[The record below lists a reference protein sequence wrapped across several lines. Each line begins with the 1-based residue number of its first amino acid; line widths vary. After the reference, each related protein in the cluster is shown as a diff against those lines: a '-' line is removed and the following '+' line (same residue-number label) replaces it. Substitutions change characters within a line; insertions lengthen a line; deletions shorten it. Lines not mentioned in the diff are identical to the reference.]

1 MNNFDNV
8 YNSLKAVIA
17 TIEEKMSEEQAAVE
31 KKQDSYSDYG
41 KEVRNNAK
49 RGIELNE
56 KVNNKCATSVGKVRA
71 QQLADGEAISVET
84 IKRMYSYLSRA
95 EAVYREQQNDSEA
108 CGNISYLLW
117 GGLAALSWSK
127 SKLKELGQLEEAKNM
142 HYDEEMDDMMESSE
156 RRLQVGD
163 MVSFTMEGETYKGA
177 IEYASDDATFY
188 TVRVY
193 AESNGRYEATDILYD
208 VPVESDIAML
218 VDEGFTKGMF
228 VSFNSKNGATTGLIT
243 SVTDD
248 LVTVEVI
255 DTYAGESLL
264 TGIEVSHPKSAFTI
278 IAPIEVKDRDLK
290 ILAKIKEAKMD
301 IVESEG
307 TTIGIIEG
315 LASTYGN
322 TDLGG
327 DIVRKGAFTQTL
339 NHKSGKVLLLFDH
352 GYKTKDIAGVAY
364 LTDSEKGLMLRG
376 EMPLVDPEVKSQY
389 EKLKFVLDRGVSMG
403 LSIGYNTKAKN
414 MLADGRRELLEVS
427 LEEVS
432 ITPFPMN
439 TEAQITAAKSRRLI
453 FATKS
458 LLWSQLDAPIG
469 NSQD

>member
-1 MNNFDNV
+1 VKNLVIQEKMVETFFADTYQHQELNNPMQERKMNNFDNV

-17 TIEEKMSEEQAAVE
+17 TIEEKMVDIEATKQEEVAP
-31 KKQDSYSDYG
+31 
-41 KEVRNNAK
+41 
-49 RGIELNE
+49 
-56 KVNNKCATSVGKVRA
+56 
-71 QQLADGEAISVET
+71 
-84 IKRMYSYLSRA
+84 A
-95 EAVYREQQNDSEA
+95 E
-108 CGNISYLLW
+108 
-117 GGLAALSWSK
+117 
-127 SKLKELGQLEEAKNM
+127 
-142 HYDEEMDDMMESSE
+142 MMETEETE

-163 MVSFTMEGETYKGA
+163 MVSFTHEGEMYKGA
-177 IEYASDDATFY
+177 IEYASDDSTLY

-208 VPVESDIAML
+208 VPVDSDIAML
-218 VDEGFTKGMF
+218 VDEGFAKGLF
-228 VSFNSKNGATTGLIT
+228 VSFNTKDGLTTGVIT
-243 SVTDD
+243 NV
-248 LVTVEVI
+248 LEEELMVEVI
-255 DTYAGESLL
+255 DEYAGESVL
-264 TGIEVSHPKSAFTI
+264 TGVEVTHPKSAFTI
-278 IAPIEVKDRDLK
+278 IAPIEVKDRDRK

-301 IVESEG
+301 IMENESG
-307 TTIGIIEG
+307 TIGIIEG

-364 LTDSEKGLMLRG
+364 LTDSEKGLMLKG

-389 EKLKFVLDRGVSMG
+389 EKLKFVLDRGVPMG

-414 MLADGRRELLEVS
+414 MLADGRRELLELS

-469 NSQD
+469 NPQD

>member
-1 MNNFDNV
+1 MSNFDNV

-17 TIEEKMSEEQAAVE
+17 TIEEKMVDIEDT
-31 KKQDSYSDYG
+31 KQEDLSP
-41 KEVRNNAK
+41 
-49 RGIELNE
+49 
-56 KVNNKCATSVGKVRA
+56 
-71 QQLADGEAISVET
+71 ADE
-84 IKRMYSYLSRA
+84 M
-95 EAVYREQQNDSEA
+95 
-108 CGNISYLLW
+108 
-117 GGLAALSWSK
+117 
-127 SKLKELGQLEEAKNM
+127 
-142 HYDEEMDDMMESSE
+142 EEMEDLDDTEE

-163 MVSFTMEGETYKGA
+163 MVSFTLEGESYKGA
-177 IEYASDDATFY
+177 IEYASDEADFY

-208 VPVESDIAML
+208 VPMESDIAML
-218 VDEGFTKGMF
+218 VDEGFAKGMF
-228 VSFNSKNGATTGLIT
+228 VSFNSKNGLTMGLIS

-248 LVTVEVI
+248 LVTVEVV
-255 DTYAGESLL
+255 DEYAGENIL
-264 TGIEVSHPKSAFTI
+264 TGIEVTHPKSAFTI
-278 IAPIEVKDRDLK
+278 IAPLEIKDRDLK

-307 TTIGIIEG
+307 TTIGMIEG

-327 DIVRKGAFTQTL
+327 DIVRKGAFRQTL

-364 LTDSEKGLMLRG
+364 LTDSDKGLMLRG

-389 EKLKFVLDRGVSMG
+389 EKLKFVLDRGVPMG

-439 TEAQITAAKSRRLI
+439 TEAQITNAKSRRLI

-458 LLWSQLDAPIG
+458 LLWSQLDAPVG